1 MAKNQSI
8 VRLSGSIDG
17 VTYVETKT
25 GKQSRSRSSLN
36 KAKMDANPKFRKI
49 RMIQRELTGYSRYGA
64 LLRLGIRSEL
74 RRVKSFRGVQRLN
87 KRMVFIKNNDVTN
100 RLGQR
105 NVATGLLTVEG
116 RNYMKNFD
124 FYGMTT
130 VSGLLQRSFDLDL
143 SVGEA
148 RIADFDVARDLIA
161 PANCSHVAF
170 KSVMIG
176 LDFDLGVES
185 TTRSGV
191 FTMPLDAPVADL
203 ILKTV
208 TLPTVTANV
217 FYLVQILFYE
227 EISGF
232 LELTELDSA
241 AFTVIEVA
249 V

>member
-49 RMIQRELTGYSRYGA
+49 RMIQKELTGYSKYGA
-64 LLRLGIRSEL
+64 LFRLGIRPEL
-74 RRVKSFRGVQRLN
+74 RKVKSFRGVQRLN

-116 RNYMKNFD
+116 RNCMKNFD

-130 VSGLLQRSFDLDL
+130 VSALVQPSFVVDL
-143 SVGEA
+143 STGTA
-148 RIADFDVARDLIA
+148 RITGFDVARDLIA
-161 PANCSHVAF
+161 PENCTHVSF

-185 TTRSGV
+185 TTRSPV
-191 FTMPLDAPVADL
+191 FTMPLDAPAADL
-203 ILKTV
+203 VLQTA
-208 TLPTVTANV
+208 TLPTVSANV

-241 AFTVIEVA
+241 AFTVLEVE